1 MLRQI
6 QKVGPKFTKN
16 ILKSSNGTISSVGL
30 RHSSQKIAYGVLKC
44 HQTSQQL
51 MRLPCIRCNFYSTD
65 SEKSSK
71 TDDDNESRRR
81 IPIFSDVPLKRKA
94 PFLSFIPITLKSM
107 KIRNS
112 LDSEF
117 ALDEF
122 VEGSTQAV
130 QVQIF
135 A

>member
-6 QKVGPKFTKN
+6 QKFDPKFTKN
-16 ILKSSNGTISSVGL
+16 LLKSSIGAISSVGL
-30 RHSSQKIAYGVLKC
+30 RHSSQTIAYRVLKH

-51 MRLPCIRCNFYSTD
+51 MRLPCIRCSFYSTD
-65 SEKSSK
+65 SEKSSEK
-71 TDDDNESRRR
+71 DDDNESRRR
-81 IPIFSDVPLKRKA
+81 LPIFSDEPLKRKA

-122 VEGSTQAV
+122 VEGSTKAV
-130 QVQIF
+130 QV
-135 A
+135 